1 MAVYSWTGTSGNDS
15 LNYTGPDTL
24 SANGMSGDDYI
35 WGNNGNDTIYGGN
48 GNDTL
53 KGYYGNDYLSGGDGN
68 DTLYGEDGND
78 TLDGGFGFDS
88 IDGGAGIDTVTY
100 SFYSGGIVAN
110 LQTGVVS
117 FPGNS
122 PLTDTLSG
130 IENVIGSSGSDI
142 LIGNG
147 VNNLLNGGDGNDNIN
162 GGDGND
168 TVIGGNG
175 NDILTGGTGADTF
188 IFNSLSQGLDT
199 ITDFAWSQ
207 GDKIQVSAFGF
218 GIGTSDYNKFS
229 YNNGTGALLFDSDG
243 FGVGAASV
251 QFASLQPS
259 LDVVPSL
266 DIIIV

>member
-1 MAVYSWTGTSGNDS
+1 LSGIENVIGSSGSDILIGNGVNNLLNGGDGND
-15 LNYTGPDTL
+15 NI
-24 SANGMSGDDYI
+24 N
-35 WGNNGNDTIYGGN
+35 
-48 GNDTL
+48 
-53 KGYYGNDYLSGGDGN
+53 GGDGN
-68 DTLYGEDGND
+68 DTVIGGNGND